1 MNNKILPSGSKFI
14 FEPHI
19 ALENKLPCMHHVNL
33 MHSVGIGNIH
43 ENIELLYIISGKV
56 KQVRLTEIKTKKGK
70 TYKAQPVLKTS
81 KKEETTKNE
90 EKNDNDLP
98 F

>member
-1 MNNKILPSGSKFI
+1 MDKFVIEPIAHIRTEFKEKFGIPRQSGLVGTKAVII
-14 FEPHI
+14 FEKEKNNTIP
-19 ALENKLPCMHHVNL
+19 
-33 MHSVGIGNIH
+33 
-43 ENIELLYIISGKV
+43 
-56 KQVRLTEIKTKKGK
+56 KTKKGK